1 MTTSDSTS
9 KSATSPGEPQAASP
23 PLPPPDAAITQ
34 AAFGRNETIIARL
47 NAQEIDLRPRF
58 LLQMAHLTCPAT
70 VWKYV
75 ESAATR
81 SAANLIMLDLEDSIP
96 RGDDAKLAQGRA
108 NVVHAFNTLDWGSR
122 LRFFRPRGLALD
134 PRHEDIA
141 VVVAAAGKNLDGLIF
156 PKTETPDEVRSIDA
170 TLSALERKHGLEPG
184 KISIQVLIESVSAEE
199 QVFEIARSSGRLS
212 ALIFGAYDYW
222 GSLRMVGEPYRTDHP
237 LVDHARARIV
247 KAAASV
253 NIPAI
258 AEMTLNYPTKEKSE
272 PEKIAA
278 LDECRRDAVLAKA
291 FGFRGKWTG
300 IPAQTQIALDVFSI
314 DPAVIE
320 RAIVEAKAF
329 LAAEKKGLGA
339 TMIDGKMADRA
350 TDRINRVALKT
361 AFALGKIDVATA
373 VELGLS

>member
-1 MTTSDSTS
+1 M
-9 KSATSPGEPQAASP
+9 TSPQQTSPHSPSGSEAAQTA
-23 PLPPPDAAITQ
+23 LAAPDASITGAALDRNRAILAKLQ
-34 AAFGRNETIIARL
+34 ARDV
-47 NAQEIDLRPRF
+47 DLRPRF

-81 SAANLIMLDLEDSIP
+81 SAANLVMLDLEDSIP
-96 RGDDAKLAQGRA
+96 RGNDAKLAEGRA
-108 NVVHAFNTLDWGSR
+108 NVVRAFNTLDWGASK

-134 PRHEDIA
+134 PRHDDIS
-141 VVVAAAGKNLDGLIF
+141 VVVAAAGKNIDGLIF

-170 TLSALERKHGLEPG
+170 TLSALERKHGIEEG
-184 KISIQVLIESVSAEE
+184 KISIQLLIESVSAEE
-199 QVFEIARSSGRLS
+199 QVFEIARASKRLS

-222 GSLRMVGEPYRTDHP
+222 GSLRMVGVPYRTDHP

-253 NIPAI
+253 DIPAI
-258 AEMTLNYPTKEKSE
+258 AEMTLNYPTKEKSDA
-272 PEKIAA
+272 EKKVA
-278 LDECRRDAVLAKA
+278 LDECRRDAELARS

-300 IPAQTQIALDVFSI
+300 IPAQTEIAIDVFSMA
-314 DPAVIE
+314 PAVIDQ
-320 RAIVEAKAF
+320 AIAHAKAF
-329 LAAEKKGLGA
+329 LDAERRGLGA

-361 AFALGKIDVATA
+361 AFALGKIDAATA
-373 VELGLS
+373 AELGLS

>member
-1 MTTSDSTS
+1 MTTSDS
-9 KSATSPGEPQAASP
+9 ATRQ
-23 PLPPPDAAITQ
+23 PLAVSTIPAPDEAITQ
-34 AAFGRNETIIARL
+34 AAFERNRSIL
-47 NAQEIDLRPRF
+47 GGLQAQEVDLPPRF

-75 ESAATR
+75 ESAATK
-81 SAANLIMLDLEDSIP
+81 SAANLVMLDLEDSIP
-96 RGDDAKLAQGRA
+96 GGNAAKLAEGRA
-108 NVVHAFNTLDWGSR
+108 NVIRAFNTLEWGSR
-122 LRFFRPRGLALD
+122 LRVFRPRGLALD

-141 VVVAAAGKNLDGLIF
+141 VVVQAAGRNLDGLIF
-156 PKTETPDEVRSIDA
+156 PKTETPEEVRSIDA
-170 TLSALERKHGLEPG
+170 TLTALERKHGLPEG

-199 QVFEIARSSGRLS
+199 QVFEIARASKRLS

-222 GSLRMVGEPYRTDHP
+222 GSLRIVGVPYRTDHK

-253 NIPAI
+253 DVPAI

-272 PEKIAA
+272 AEKKAA
-278 LDECRRDAVLAKA
+278 LDECRRDAELARS

-300 IPAQTQIALDVFSI
+300 IPAQTEIAIQVFSM

-320 RAIVEAKAF
+320 RAVVEAKAF
-329 LAAEKKGLGA
+329 LAAERQGLGA

-361 AFALGKIDVATA
+361 AFALGKVDAATA
-373 VELGLS
+373 AELGLR